1 MIYLR
6 ILMVLMVG
14 LSASVSLV
22 QCSNSAGRSA
32 PAWIARSNQ
41 NAKLLLEVVAR
52 YSPESASDFGLEGYD
67 DKVVDFQP
75 NFQTRFKQSVQ
86 DVMDQLEARRASESD
101 PLVKQDLEILIK
113 AGHDEI
119 RETELSDK
127 YDLPYFNV
135 GELVFSGLR
144 TLLDERVTT
153 ERRKIALI
161 RLKRYAGLDP
171 GYSAVTQL
179 AEDRTRERLNQS
191 GLMGPI
197 KAEVEKDLSNSDFFI
212 AGIGKLFQQ
221 FQIAGYEEPYSKLKQ
236 EMTDYNEF
244 VRKEI
249 LPRSRSDFRLPHE
262 LYAFRLEQI
271 GVDIPAPELVAM
283 AHAAFDD
290 IQKQMQELAPAVAKQ
305 HGYKVTDYRDVIH
318 ALKQDQWTGQS
329 IMPNYKDRIAQI
341 EEIIRREHLVTLP
354 QRPMRIR
361 LASEA
366 ESASVP
372 SPYMSPP
379 RLIGNTGEPGEFVLP
394 LSIPPAPGAKGRAMQ
409 RFDDFTYAAAS
420 WTLIAHEGRP
430 GHELQFDSMVEHG
443 VSQARAIFAFNSTN
457 VEGWGLYSEAIL
469 LPYMPPDG
477 QLISLQ
483 LRLQRAARA
492 FLDPELQMGKITPE
506 QAHKVITDDVVLSDA
521 MANSEVERYT
531 FRSPGQATSYFYGY
545 TRLMQLRKDTEKTLG
560 QRFDQQKFHDFILSQ
575 GLLPPALL
583 RKAVVDDFIPQSQE
597 PPAKAGAA
605 TAKPEGL

>member
-6 ILMVLMVG
+6 ILMVLAIG
-14 LSASVSLV
+14 LLASLSVAQS
-22 QCSNSAGRSA
+22 SGSEGSPT

-52 YSPESASDFGLEGYD
+52 YSPEAASDFGLEGYD
-67 DKVVDFQP
+67 DQVVDYRP
-75 NFQTRFKQSVQ
+75 NFQTRFKQSAN
-86 DVMDQLEARRASESD
+86 DVISQLEARRGVESD

-113 AGHDEI
+113 AGNDLV
-119 RETELSDK
+119 RETELDEK
-127 YDLPYFNV
+127 YKLPYFNV

-144 TLLDERVTT
+144 TLLDERVTP
-153 ERRKIALI
+153 ERRKLALI
-161 RLKRYAGLDP
+161 RLKRYAGADP
-171 GYSAVTQL
+171 GYTAVTQL
-179 AEDRTRERLNQS
+179 AEDRTRERLNQP

-197 KAEVEKDLSNSDFFI
+197 KAQIEKDLSNSDFFI
-212 AGIGKLFQQ
+212 DGIGKLFQQ
-221 FQIAGYEEPYSKLKQ
+221 FQIAGYEEPFNKLKQ
-236 EMTDYNEF
+236 EVTAYNEF

-249 LPRSRSDFRLPHE
+249 LPRSRDDFRLPPE

-271 GVDIPAPELVAM
+271 GVDISARELVAM

-305 HGYKVTDYRDVIH
+305 HGYTVTDYRDVIH
-318 ALKQDQWTGQS
+318 ALKQDQWTGPA
-329 IMPNYKDRIAQI
+329 ILPNYKDRIAQI

-394 LSIPPAPGAKGRAMQ
+394 LTIPAAPGAKAGATQ
-409 RFDDFTYAAAS
+409 RFDDFTFAAAS

-483 LRLQRAARA
+483 LRLMRAARA
-492 FLDPELQMGKITPE
+492 FLDPELQMGKVTPE
-506 QAHKVITDDVVLSDA
+506 QAHKILTGDVGLSEA

-531 FRSPGQATSYFYGY
+531 FRSPAQATSYFYGY
-545 TRLMQLRKDTEKTLG
+545 TRLMQLRKDTEKALG
-560 QRFDQQKFHDFILSQ
+560 PRFNQQKFHDFILSQ

-583 RKAVVDDFIPQSQE
+583 RKAVVDDFIPQSQV
-597 PPAKAGAA
+597 PAVKAN
-605 TAKPEGL
+605 